1 MKTKLYNFLIIFIFK
16 QAKVGVSE
24 SLKHELIH
32 GYPIVEEKKGDIVAQ
47 FKYTIMIL
55 KGKTLVIAGLPLDE
69 ALFKTDNKIE
79 NKEIIDLLAVNYI
92 LPFH

>member
-32 GYPIVEEKKGDIVAQ
+32 GYPIVEEKKGDIVA
-47 FKYTIMIL
+47 
-55 KGKTLVIAGLPLDE
+55 
-69 ALFKTDNKIE
+69 
-79 NKEIIDLLAVNYI
+79 
-92 LPFH
+92 